1 MQPGQTVLTL
11 DTRDVQLAIDRAKA
25 EQASAE
31 AQLRLCRPA
40 RVSKTCARRNR
51 RSIRHAPK
59 WPPQKR
65 SSSQPNRTSS
75 ASTRLLKNNSG
86 SRKQRDDAATRRDVA
101 RDRVTQA
108 ESRVKTAEEVL
119 AKLRAGARPE
129 EVDAAR
135 ARVNVV
141 AAQIASLQKGVTD
154 ATLTSPIAG
163 LVTEKLVEVGEMI
176 APRVP
181 ALVVVDLDHAWA
193 DVFVPEPTVPQIK
206 IGQQATVFTDAGGA
220 GLTGTIT
227 YVSPKAE
234 FTPRNVQTAEER
246 SKLVYRVR
254 INVDNKEGILKQGMP
269 VEAEIAEQSAVESR
283 QLRVL
288 GRSLQFAV
296 QSTVAVRYETAIQ
309 FENVVKRYGKVDALR
324 GVSFN
329 VEKGEMF
336 GLIGPDGAGKTTSI
350 RAICGLLHVDG
361 GTIRVLG
368 KDPVKEHRD
377 VTGTVGYLSQRF
389 SLYGDLSIDENIAFF
404 AEIHGVARLSR
415 APRSPAR
422 DDAVDEV
429 QGPPCRSTVRRHEA
443 EARAGVHAG
452 ARAAGHRPR

>member
-1 MQPGQTVLTL
+1 MKRSIVALFVFAAACSEEPPSDRLRVSGHVEATETRLAPEAGGRILTLTVKEGDRVRPGQTVLTL

-31 AQLRLCRPA
+31 AQLRLVQAGA
-40 RVSKTCARRNR
+40 RVEDLRQAQSQIDTAR
-51 RSIRHAPK
+51 AEGAAAK
-59 WPPQKR
+59 AELQ
-65 SSSQPNRTSS
+65 S
-75 ASTRLLKNNSG
+75 AEQDLERFDTLLKNNSG

-220 GLTGTIT
+220 GLIGTIT

-269 VEAEIAEQSAVESR
+269 VEAEIVLNSPQS
-283 QLRVL
+283 RV
-288 GRSLQFAV
+288 GS
-296 QSTVAVRYETAIQ
+296 
-309 FENVVKRYGKVDALR
+309 
-324 GVSFN
+324 
-329 VEKGEMF
+329 
-336 GLIGPDGAGKTTSI
+336 
-350 RAICGLLHVDG
+350 
-361 GTIRVLG
+361 
-368 KDPVKEHRD
+368 
-377 VTGTVGYLSQRF
+377 
-389 SLYGDLSIDENIAFF
+389 
-404 AEIHGVARLSR
+404 
-415 APRSPAR
+415 
-422 DDAVDEV
+422 
-429 QGPPCRSTVRRHEA
+429 
-443 EARAGVHAG
+443 
-452 ARAAGHRPR
+452 